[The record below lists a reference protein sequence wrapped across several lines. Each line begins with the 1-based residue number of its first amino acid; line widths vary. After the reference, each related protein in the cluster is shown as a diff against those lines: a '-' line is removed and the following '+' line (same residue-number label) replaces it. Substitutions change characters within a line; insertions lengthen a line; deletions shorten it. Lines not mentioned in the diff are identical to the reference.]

1 MRVTKLVLVVLVI
14 SLLTSSVSPA
24 AEIAIVDYAD
34 QWTKV
39 DALRQTL
46 DEFKIKYDDYTKN
59 VEKGTLAFK
68 VENRLFFIGSM
79 TTNNP
84 KLHQSLDKNAKAIQ
98 DFAKKGGI
106 VIEPTQADQNEA
118 NVDWLPDGL
127 TCVRSD
133 PDSAD
138 FKIIKPDHA
147 VFSAPNKMIKK
158 SFQLWGHQG
167 WPTVWEVIAN
177 QKGFD
182 VIMESLKKPVIMEA
196 EYGKGKFVMMALAPD
211 KYHIAGNDDNTK
223 KMAGLFMENLLEA
236 YLFSL
241 PVEAEGKL
249 ATVWGHLKRFF

>member
-34 QWTKV
+34 EWTKV

-59 VEKGTLAFK
+59 VEKGTLTFK
-68 VENRLFFIGSM
+68 DENRLFFIGSM

-84 KLHQSLDKNAKAIQ
+84 KLHESLDKNAKAIQ

-133 PDSAD
+133 PDSPV

-158 SFQLWGHQG
+158 SFQL
-167 WPTVWEVIAN
+167 
-177 QKGFD
+177 
-182 VIMESLKKPVIMEA
+182 
-196 EYGKGKFVMMALAPD
+196 
-211 KYHIAGNDDNTK
+211 
-223 KMAGLFMENLLEA
+223 
-236 YLFSL
+236 
-241 PVEAEGKL
+241 
-249 ATVWGHLKRFF
+249 